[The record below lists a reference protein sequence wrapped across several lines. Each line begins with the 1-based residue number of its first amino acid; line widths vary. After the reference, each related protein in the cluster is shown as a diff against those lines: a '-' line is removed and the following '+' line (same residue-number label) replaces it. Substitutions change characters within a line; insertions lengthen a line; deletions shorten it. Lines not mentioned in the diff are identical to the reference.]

1 MLFPV
6 PHTSCSIFGDASPL
20 VLCFWSIFSAPLSFR
35 HHFLKSWRK
44 MLSLNLPSSHP
55 KSLIWL
61 PFESGLRE
69 VSSALSVR
77 LFMTKLVRGRSHIAL
92 AKHMVPHVL
101 NIREQW
107 VMDDWLVWLFAYGSF
122 TYQLD
127 DLGLNSLCFKLLI

>member
-1 MLFPV
+1 
-6 PHTSCSIFGDASPL
+6 
-20 VLCFWSIFSAPLSFR
+20 
-35 HHFLKSWRK
+35 